1 MKVREKERGSLK
13 FREMVENTNRHT
25 TNNQGSATVE
35 MTMIMFIYMMIIIML
50 FQGFFLLLSHTEKYY
65 ANLESYRNCSI
76 EKTVKA
82 LRRWQFID
90 GIKS

>member
-1 MKVREKERGSLK
+1 MKIKKKKRINLKIREKK
-13 FREMVENTNRHT
+13 ENTGRSAIC
-25 TNNQGSATVE
+25 NQGSATVE

-50 FQGFFLLLSHTEKYY
+50 FQGFFLLLSQTQKYY
-65 ANLESYRNCSI
+65 ADIESNKACSI

-90 GIKS
+90 RI